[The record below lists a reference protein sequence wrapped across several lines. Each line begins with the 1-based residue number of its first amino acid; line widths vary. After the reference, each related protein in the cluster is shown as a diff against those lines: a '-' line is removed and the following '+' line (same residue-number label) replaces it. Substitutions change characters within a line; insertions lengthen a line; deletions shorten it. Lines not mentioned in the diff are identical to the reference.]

1 MNNVVGKMLIVM
13 QLVFSIL
20 FMCFAGAVYTFQ
32 GAWRNKAVALQSQ
45 LDGANKQVEDA
56 NTARDRETKQLNA
69 DLDAARTDRDAVRAQ
84 LEKAVTQ
91 AQTNQQ
97 LLAAASQERDKALA
111 DGEIATAEAAAR
123 VVETT
128 AVVKERESL
137 RKRIT
142 DLIKEIQNTEDQL
155 LDSNGKLASAV
166 EMEEQYLG
174 KIGHLNDLLR
184 LNEIDPGQQL
194 VGIIPAEI
202 EKVDGFV
209 DGTTRNQARTQE
221 LIQITIGSDD
231 KIYKDMVLTVY
242 RKDDYICQARVVKV
256 YPDTAICMVEEK
268 TRNGNVQRGD
278 NVTTKL

>member
-32 GAWRNKAVALQSQ
+32 GAWRTKAVELQSQ
-45 LDGANKQVEDA
+45 LDGARKQVEDA
-56 NTARDRETKQLNA
+56 NSARDRETKQLSA
-69 DLDAARTDRDAVRAQ
+69 ELDAARTERDSVRAQ
-84 LEKAVTQ
+84 LTKAVEQ
-91 AQTNQQ
+91 AKSSQN

-142 DLIKEIQNTEDQL
+142 ELIQEIQKTEDQL

-166 EMEEQYLG
+166 EMEEQYLA

-184 LNEIDPGQQL
+184 LNEIDPSQQL
-194 VGIIPAEI
+194 VGIVPAEI

-209 DGTTRNQARTQE
+209 DATTRNQARTQE

>member
-32 GAWRNKAVALQSQ
+32 GGWRTKALALQSQ

-56 NTARDRETKQLNA
+56 NASRNEEVKNLTAK
-69 DLDAARTDRDAVRAQ
+69 LDEAKAQRDAVRAQ
-84 LEKAVTQ
+84 LDKAVSDAATK
-91 AQTNQQ
+91 AQQ
-97 LLAAASQERDKALA
+97 LAQATQERDKALA

-137 RKRIT
+137 RQRIT
-142 DLIKEIQNTEDQL
+142 ELIKEIQETEDRL
-155 LDSNGKLASAV
+155 LDSNGRLASA
-166 EMEEQYLG
+166 EKMEEQYLT
-174 KIGHLNDLLR
+174 KIAHLSDLLR
-184 LNEIDPGQQL
+184 LNQIDPGQQL
-194 VGIIPAEI
+194 AGIVPAEI

-209 DGTTRNQARTQE
+209 DATTRNQARTQE

-231 KIYKDMVLTVY
+231 KIFKDMVLTVY
-242 RKDDYICQARVVKV
+242 REKDYICQARVLKV
-256 YPDTAICMVEEK
+256 YPDTAICLVEEK
-268 TRNGNVQRGD
+268 TRNGSVQRGD